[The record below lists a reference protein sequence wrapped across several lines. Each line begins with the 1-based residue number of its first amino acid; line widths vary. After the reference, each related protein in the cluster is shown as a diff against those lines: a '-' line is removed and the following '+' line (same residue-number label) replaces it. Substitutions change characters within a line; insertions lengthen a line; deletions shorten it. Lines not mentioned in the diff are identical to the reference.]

1 MDASPRFFGQDIS
14 GFGLF
19 LIMNHVTMYV
29 FMSATEIFVY
39 AQVYEHVGLL
49 LVYCN
54 YVSVSGP
61 QARTYSHGHL
71 RR

>member
-1 MDASPRFFGQDIS
+1 MDASPRFFGRGIS

-39 AQVYEHVGLL
+39 AQVYEQVGFMLD
-49 LVYCN
+49 
-54 YVSVSGP
+54 
-61 QARTYSHGHL
+61 
-71 RR
+71 